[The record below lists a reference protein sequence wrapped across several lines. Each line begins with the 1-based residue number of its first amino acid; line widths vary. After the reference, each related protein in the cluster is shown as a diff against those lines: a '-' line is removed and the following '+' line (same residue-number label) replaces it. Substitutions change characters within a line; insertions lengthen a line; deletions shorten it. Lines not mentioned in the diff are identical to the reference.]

1 MAPISRIANILSC
14 GVMLCLSLS
23 QAAQAESA
31 NSASDKKLEVDQ
43 PDPGQGVGE
52 KLMGEEMK
60 AANTVKGEVLR
71 VEGANYFVKKKD
83 GKEVRLHT
91 DSTTLMMT
99 GIIGKGDRIEAKVNA
114 EGHAL
119 SMSKAQRP

>member
-1 MAPISRIANILSC
+1 
-14 GVMLCLSLS
+14 MLCLSLS
-23 QAAQAESA
+23 QAALADRA
-31 NSASDKKLEVDQ
+31 TSASDKQLEADQ
-43 PDPGQGVGE
+43 PDRRQDVGE
-52 KLMGEEMK
+52 KLMSEEMK

-71 VEGANYFVKKKD
+71 VEGANYLVKKKD

-99 GIIGKGDRIEAKVNA
+99 GIIGKGDRIEAKVND

-119 SMSKAQRP
+119 SLSKAKRP